1 MKAVIGK
8 RLLGEISPR
17 AKPYEI
23 RDARLPGFILRIQP
37 SGRMS
42 YVCEYGRAKRVTI
55 GSAEILTPVQAR
67 DRAKLILADACKGI
81 EPKKKKA
88 REKHHTLR
96 TFLDEEYGPWYQQ
109 NRRCADYEIK
119 RLQNNFKNLLDKP
132 LAEISLWA
140 IEKWRMN
147 RLKSGITPVTVN
159 RDIAPL
165 KTALSR
171 AVDWEFLAENPL
183 ARLKPSK
190 TDRSRV
196 VRYLSDEE
204 EKRLRDALVRREHKM
219 KKARASANRWR
230 KEHGYRTKPELTEQ
244 YFADYLRPMVLLSLN
259 TGIRRGELASLTWA
273 DVNFKGPSLTVN
285 GQDTKSGQTRVI
297 PLNDEVLAVLRHWR
311 KQTKKE
317 VGYVFPG
324 RTGGP
329 LLDVNKAWVAIRAS
343 AKISNFRWH
352 DLRHTF
358 ASKLAMRGVDLN
370 TIRELLGH
378 ASLAMTLRYAHLAP
392 EHKMEA
398 VSKLNGGHHGE
409 TSNQGRSIS

>member
-8 RLLGEISPR
+8 RLLEEISPR

-23 RDARLPGFILRIQP
+23 RDARLPGFILRVQP

-42 YVCEYGRAKRVTI
+42 YVCQYGRAKRVTI
-55 GSAEILTPVQAR
+55 GSAETLTPVQAR

-88 REKHHTLR
+88 SEKHHTLR

-109 NRRCADYEIK
+109 NRRRGDSELN
-119 RLQNNFKNLLDKP
+119 RLKVNFKDLLDKP

-165 KTALSR
+165 KTAFSR

-183 ARLKPSK
+183 TRLKPSK
-190 TDRSRV
+190 TDRSPV

-204 EKRLRDALVRREHKM
+204 EKRLRDALIRREHKM

-230 KEHGYRTKPELTEQ
+230 KERGYRTEPELTER
-244 YFADYLRPMVLLSLN
+244 YFADHLRPMVLLSLN
-259 TGIRRGELASLTWA
+259 TGIRRANWCL
-273 DVNFKGPSLTVN
+273 
-285 GQDTKSGQTRVI
+285 
-297 PLNDEVLAVLRHWR
+297 
-311 KQTKKE
+311 
-317 VGYVFPG
+317 
-324 RTGGP
+324 
-329 LLDVNKAWVAIRAS
+329 
-343 AKISNFRWH
+343 
-352 DLRHTF
+352 
-358 ASKLAMRGVDLN
+358 
-370 TIRELLGH
+370 
-378 ASLAMTLRYAHLAP
+378 
-392 EHKMEA
+392 
-398 VSKLNGGHHGE
+398 
-409 TSNQGRSIS
+409 